1 MEEEKGT
8 FQDLITFLK
17 FSGYQFVEQASLND
31 RDFDNFPIL
40 KSVITTL
47 IKLSAEIQDL
57 AYIKPSLVQISFI
70 NSNLLQISL
79 NTQLKPSLIPKEN
92 ILSSSLSD
100 VFNNFLNIDSPLPA
114 IVDILI
120 LQSCAETKIEILE
133 NIFSI
138 TIKFPL
144 RNS

>member
-1 MEEEKGT
+1 YVLRFIPLHAVPQAE
-8 FQDLITFLK
+8 FITFVILI
-17 FSGYQFVEQASLND
+17 N
-31 RDFDNFPIL
+31 PIMPL
-40 KSVITTL
+40 LVLPL
-47 IKLSAEIQDL
+47 I
-57 AYIKPSLVQISFI
+57 
-70 NSNLLQISL
+70 
-79 NTQLKPSLIPKEN
+79 
-92 ILSSSLSD
+92 
-100 VFNNFLNIDSPLPA
+100 FNNFLNIDSPLPA